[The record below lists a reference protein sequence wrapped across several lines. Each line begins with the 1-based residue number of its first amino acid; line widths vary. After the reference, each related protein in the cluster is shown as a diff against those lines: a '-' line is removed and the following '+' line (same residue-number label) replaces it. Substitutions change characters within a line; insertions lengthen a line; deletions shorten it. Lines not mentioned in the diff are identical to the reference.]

1 MFKNAM
7 LILIVSIYS
16 FVQISCVSENN
27 TAAKETLYL
36 NSFNLNPAPLFVLN
50 GVIISS
56 IDTLSSSSIAE
67 IYILKEQKAIDKY
80 GKKGEFGVVEIIT
93 KKTVPKP

>member
-1 MFKNAM
+1 MKK
-7 LILIVSIYS
+7 LILLLFIPIVS

-67 IYILKEQKAIDKY
+67 IYILKEQRAIDKY

-93 KKTVPKP
+93 KKTVPKL

>member
-1 MFKNAM
+1 MFKNAI

-16 FVQISCVSENN
+16 FVQISCVSENK

-36 NSFNLNPAPLFVLN
+36 NSFNVNPAPLFVLD

-56 IDTLSSSSIAE
+56 MDTLSSSIAE
-67 IYILKEQKAIDKY
+67 IYILKEQKAIDK
-80 GKKGEFGVVEIIT
+80 
-93 KKTVPKP
+93 

>member
-56 IDTLSSSSIAE
+56 IDTLSSSIAE